1 MAHAQQRMIFVLGNI
16 CRDTS
21 FYVDCLPLAGET
33 VNATATRVGLGGK
46 GLNQA
51 VAASSAGASVKLIA
65 GIGEDWGEADER
77 AVQCTGCGGLELA
90 LVRKSGP
97 LDCSSIIVSEAGEN
111 LIVTNAAQAEALSVE
126 DAASLLTFAPSD
138 VLLIQCNLQPEI
150 TAFAAREAR
159 RSGARVI
166 FNPAPLKAWAPS
178 LEWLVDAIILN
189 AQEAS
194 AWTGKADAADALA
207 ELDVP
212 LAIITLGAAGCV
224 TRRRGEAPR
233 HHPAPAVKAID
244 ATGAGDTF
252 AGVFAA
258 EWQTTGDNTR
268 AVNLALLAASASVA
282 RPGALASIP
291 SRQNIEEL
299 RRSLA

>member
-1 MAHAQQRMIFVLGNI
+1 MIFVLGNV

-21 FYVDCLPLAGET
+21 FYVDHLPLAGET

-51 VAASSAGASVKLIA
+51 VAASSAGASVKLVA
-65 GIGEDWGEADER
+65 GIGEDWGEADEN
-77 AVQCTGCGGLELA
+77 AVQATGCGGLALA
-90 LVRKSGP
+90 LVRKPGP

-111 LIVTNAAQAEALSVE
+111 LIVTNAAQAEAISVE
-126 DAASLLTFAPSD
+126 DAASLFTFTPSD
-138 VLLIQCNLQPEI
+138 VLLIQCNLQHGV

-159 RSGARVI
+159 RAGARVI
-166 FNPAPLKAWAPS
+166 FNPAPLKPWASS
-178 LEWLVDAIILN
+178 LESLVDVIILN

-194 AWTGKADAADALA
+194 AWTGKADPIEAVF
-207 ELDVP
+207 ELNVP

-224 TRRRGEAPR
+224 TRRRGEVAR
-233 HHPAPAVKAID
+233 QFPAPAAKTVD

-258 EWQTTGDNTR
+258 EWQATGDETR
-268 AVNLALLAASASVA
+268 AVKLALQVASASVA

-291 SRQNIEEL
+291 SRQDIEEL
-299 RRSLA
+299 RRSLT

>member
-21 FYVDCLPLAGET
+21 FYVDRLPLAGET

-51 VAASSAGASVKLIA
+51 VAASSAGARVKLVA
-65 GIGEDWGEADER
+65 GIGEDWGEADEK
-77 AVQCTGCGGLELA
+77 AVQATGCGGLALA
-90 LVRKSGP
+90 LIRKSGP
-97 LDCSSIIVSEAGEN
+97 LDCSSIIVSDAGEN
-111 LIVTNAAQAEALSVE
+111 LIVTNAAQAEALSIE
-126 DAASLLTFAPSD
+126 DAASLLTFASAD
-138 VLLIQCNLQPEI
+138 VLLIQCNLQPQVTE
-150 TAFAAREAR
+150 FAAREAR
-159 RSGARVI
+159 RAGARVI
-166 FNPAPLKAWAPS
+166 FNPAPLKPWASS
-178 LEWLVDAIILN
+178 LESLADVVVLN

-194 AWTGKADAADALA
+194 AWTGKADAAEAAAKLN
-207 ELDVP
+207 VP

-224 TRRRGEAPR
+224 ARRHGAAALRF
-233 HHPAPAVKAID
+233 PAPAAKAVD

-258 EWQTTGDNTR
+258 EWQATGDDTR
-268 AVNLALLAASASVA
+268 AVNLALRAASTSVA

-291 SRQNIEEL
+291 SRHHIEEL

>member
-1 MAHAQQRMIFVLGNI
+1 MIFVLGNI

-21 FYVDCLPLAGET
+21 FYVERLPLAGET

-65 GIGEDWGEADER
+65 GVGEDWGEADEN
-77 AVQCTGCGGLELA
+77 AVQATGCGSLTLA

-97 LDCSSIIVSEAGEN
+97 LDCSSIIVSSAGEN
-111 LIVTNAAQAEALSVE
+111 LIVTNAAQAEALSIE
-126 DAASLLTFAPSD
+126 DAASLLTFTHSD
-138 VLLIQCNLQPEI
+138 VLLIQCNLQHGVTI
-150 TAFAAREAR
+150 FAAREAR
-159 RSGARVI
+159 RAGARVI
-166 FNPAPLKAWAPS
+166 FNPAPLKPWAS
-178 LEWLVDAIILN
+178 SLVDLVDVVVLN

-194 AWTGKADAADALA
+194 AWTGKADAIEAAG
-207 ELDVP
+207 ELNVP

-224 TRRRGEAPR
+224 IRRMGEAER
-233 HHPAPAVKAID
+233 RFPAPATKAID

-258 EWQTTGDNTR
+258 EWQATGDDTR
-268 AVNLALLAASASVA
+268 AVNLALRAASASVA
-282 RPGALASIP
+282 KPGALASIP
-291 SRQNIEEL
+291 SRQNIGEL